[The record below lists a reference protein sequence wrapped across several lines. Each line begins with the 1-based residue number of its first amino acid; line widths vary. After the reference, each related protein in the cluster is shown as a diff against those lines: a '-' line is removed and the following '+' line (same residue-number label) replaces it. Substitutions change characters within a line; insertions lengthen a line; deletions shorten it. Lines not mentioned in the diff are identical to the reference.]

1 MSGIVLGLPSGLLP
15 SPETASSDGVSGVWI
30 KVQPNNVSSVA
41 ISGTNLQQS
50 TTGVLSQIPFTSQ
63 QINFTL
69 PGGRRGMWIDTSR
82 SFLSFRVKY
91 QVTTAGAS
99 TSTTTTAFLNA
110 GAMSW
115 FDRSTTYN
123 SEGVVLDDMTNL
135 GQIYHHD
142 SLFNHDIAMRDS
154 VALTQG
160 YKFEGSSTGLN
171 DVQGHSIPAFTVSAA
186 NSISTGSNLY
196 SYSVPLFNPVCGVN
210 NKSGFF
216 PLGHLPKLDLQLTTA
231 AIAPVS
237 ISSTVALT
245 AGAVAY
251 TIDNISINLWAI
263 YLDAPSMQLLG
274 SPREHYVHSKAYRV
288 AVGQIP
294 AGTSGQQSYL
304 IGARGRSVRSIATR
318 VSDSVISTA
327 GSASGIYD
335 SKLPLVSSINYL
347 FNGRDRVPPNP
358 INLSINPSEAFLRT
372 LFAHEEYNPQEG
384 RSSVTPNAFCRYW
397 ATGSAPSAGTQDQQ
411 IIDAG
416 SSSATG
422 NLASF
427 CFAEDL
433 RKFSNSKI
441 MDGQNLSQSAAH
453 FLELNISNAP
463 TNAQNL
469 SFITC
474 LDQVISVDMETG
486 MVSVMM

>member
-1 MSGIVLGLPSGLLP
+1 MAGVVLALPNGLLA
-15 SPETASSDGVSGVWI
+15 SPEGASSDGVSGSWI

-41 ISGTNLQQS
+41 ISGTSLQTS
-50 TTGVLSQIPFTSQ
+50 ATGVLAPIPFTSQ

-69 PGGRRGMWIDTSR
+69 PGGRKGMWIDTSR
-82 SFLSFRVKY
+82 SFLSFRVRY
-91 QVTTAGAS
+91 QVSTAGAS

-115 FDRSTTYN
+115 FDRETTYN
-123 SEGVVLDDMTNL
+123 AEGVVLDDMTNL

-142 SLFNHDIAMRDS
+142 ALFNHDIAMRDS
-154 VALTQG
+154 IALTHG
-160 YKFEGSSTGLN
+160 FKYEAGTGVN

-186 NSISTGSNLY
+186 NSIATGSNY
-196 SYSVPLFNPVCGVN
+196 FSYSVPLFNPVVGTL

-216 PLGHLPKLDLQLTTA
+216 PLGHVPTLDLQLTTA

-245 AGAVAY
+245 AGAVQY
-251 TIDNISINLWAI
+251 TIDNLSINLWAV
-263 YLDAPSMQLLG
+263 YLDGPSLQLLG
-274 SPREHYVHSKAYRV
+274 SPREHYVHSKTYRV
-288 AVGQIP
+288 AVNQIP

-304 IGARGRSVRSIATR
+304 IGARGRSVRAMATR
-318 VSDSVISTA
+318 ISDSVISTA
-327 GSASGIYD
+327 GSASGLYD

-347 FNGRDRVPPNP
+347 FNGRDRLPPNP

-372 LFAHEEYNPQEG
+372 LFSHEEYNPQEG
-384 RSSVTPNAFCRYW
+384 RSSVTPAAFCRYW
-397 ATGSAPSAGTQDQQ
+397 ATGSAPAAGTEDQQ

-416 SSSATG
+416 SSSATS

-441 MDGQNLSQSAAH
+441 MDGVNLSQSAAH
-453 FLELNISNAP
+453 FLELNIAKAP

-469 SFITC
+469 SFISC
-474 LDQVISVDMETG
+474 MDAIVSVDMETG

>member
-1 MSGIVLGLPSGLLP
+1 MAGVVLGLPSGLLP
-15 SPETASSDGVSGVWI
+15 SPETAVSEGVQGTWI
-30 KVQPNNVSSVA
+30 KIQPNNVSSVS
-41 ISGTNLQQS
+41 ISGTNLQTS
-50 TTGVLSQIPFTSQ
+50 VTGVLSQIPFTSQ

-69 PGGRRGMWIDTSR
+69 PGGRRGMWIDTNR

-99 TSTTTTAFLNA
+99 TTTTSSAFLTG

-115 FDRSTTYN
+115 FDRATTYN
-123 SEGVVLDDMTNL
+123 SEGMVLDDMVQPGL
-135 GQIYHHD
+135 IFHHD
-142 SLFNHDIAMRDS
+142 SLYNHDIAMRDS
-154 VALTQG
+154 VALPYG
-160 YKFEGSSTGLN
+160 FKHEKDTGLN

-186 NSISTGSNLY
+186 NTIATGSNRF
-196 SYSVPLFNPVCGVN
+196 SYSVPLFNPVVGTL

-216 PLGHLPKLDLQLTTA
+216 PLGHLPKLDFQLTTA
-231 AIAPVS
+231 AIAPVV
-237 ISSTVALT
+237 ISSSVALT

-251 TIDNISINLWAI
+251 EIDQLSISLWAI

-274 SPREHYVHSKAYRV
+274 SPREHYVHSKTYRV
-288 AVGQIP
+288 AVNQIP
-294 AGTSGQQSYL
+294 ASTTGQQSYL

-318 VSDSVISTA
+318 FSDSVITTT
-327 GSASGIYD
+327 GSASGVYD

-347 FNGRDRVPPNP
+347 FNGRDRLPPNP

-384 RSSVTPNAFCRYW
+384 RSSVTPDDYCRYW

-411 IIDAG
+411 IIEAG
-416 SSSATG
+416 SSSTAG
-422 NLASF
+422 SLASF
-427 CFAEDL
+427 SFAEDL
-433 RKFSNSKI
+433 RKLSNSKI
-441 MDGQNLSQSAAH
+441 MDGLNLSQSAAH

-463 TNAQNL
+463 SNANNL

-474 LDQVISVDMETG
+474 MDQIVTVDMETG
-486 MVSVMM
+486 MVSVLM

>member
-1 MSGIVLGLPSGLLP
+1 MAGIVLGLPSGLLA
-15 SPETASSDGVSGVWI
+15 SPETASSEGVQGVWI

-41 ISGTNLQQS
+41 ISGTNLQTG

-82 SFLSFRVKY
+82 SFLSFRVRY

-115 FDRSTTYN
+115 FDRETTYN
-123 SEGVVLDDMTNL
+123 AEGVVLDDMTNL
-135 GQIYHHD
+135 GQIIHHD
-142 SLFNHDIAMRDS
+142 SLFNYDIAMRDS
-154 VALTQG
+154 VALNQG
-160 YKFEGSSTGLN
+160 FKFEGSSTGLN
-171 DVQGHSIPAFTVSAA
+171 DVQGHSIPAFTVSSA
-186 NSISTGSNLY
+186 NSIATGSNY
-196 SYSVPLFNPVCGVN
+196 FSYAVPLFNPVVGML

-216 PLGHLPKLDLQLTTA
+216 PLGHVPKLDLQLTTA

-237 ISSTVALT
+237 ISSSVALT

-251 TIDNISINLWAI
+251 TIDNMSISLFAV
-263 YLDAPSMQLLG
+263 YLDAPSLQLLG
-274 SPREHYVHSKAYRV
+274 SPREHYVHAKTYRV
-288 AVGQIP
+288 AVNQIP
-294 AGTSGQQSYL
+294 ANTTGQQSYL

-347 FNGRDRVPPNP
+347 FNGRDRMPPNP

-372 LFAHEEYNPQEG
+372 LYSHEEYKADEG
-384 RSSVTPNAFCRYW
+384 RSSVTPSAFCRYW
-397 ATGSAPSAGTQDQQ
+397 ATGTAPSAGTQDQQ

-453 FLELNISNAP
+453 FLELNISNP
-463 TNAQNL
+463 PSNAQNL

-474 LDQVISVDMETG
+474 LDAVVSVDMESG

>member
-1 MSGIVLGLPSGLLP
+1 MAGVVLALPNGLLA
-15 SPETASSDGVSGVWI
+15 SPEGASSDGVSGSWI

-41 ISGTNLQQS
+41 ISGTALQTS
-50 TTGVLSQIPFTSQ
+50 TTGVLAPIPFTSQ

-69 PGGRRGMWIDTSR
+69 PGGRKGMWIDTSR
-82 SFLSFRVKY
+82 SFLSFRVRY
-91 QVTTAGAS
+91 QVSTAGAS

-115 FDRSTTYN
+115 FDRQTSYN
-123 SEGVVLDDMTNL
+123 AEGVVLDDMTNL
-135 GQIYHHD
+135 GQIYHYD

-154 VALTQG
+154 VALTHG
-160 YKFEGSSTGLN
+160 FKYEAGTGIN

-186 NSISTGSNLY
+186 NSIATGSNY
-196 SYSVPLFNPVCGVN
+196 FSYSVPLFNPVVGTL
-210 NKSGFF
+210 NKSSFF
-216 PLGHLPKLDLQLTTA
+216 PLGHVPKLDLQLTTA

-251 TIDNISINLWAI
+251 TIDNLSINLWAV
-263 YLDAPSMQLLG
+263 YLDGPSLQLLG
-274 SPREHYVHSKAYRV
+274 SPREHYVHSKTYRV
-288 AVGQIP
+288 AVNQIP

-304 IGARGRSVRSIATR
+304 IGARGRSVRSMATR

-327 GSASGIYD
+327 GSASGVYD

-347 FNGRDRVPPNP
+347 FNGRDRLPPNP

-372 LFAHEEYNPQEG
+372 LYAHEEYNPQEG
-384 RSSVTPNAFCRYW
+384 RSSVSPAAFCRYW
-397 ATGSAPSAGTQDQQ
+397 ATGSAPAAGTEDQQ

-416 SSSATG
+416 SSSATS

-427 CFAEDL
+427 SFSEDL

-441 MDGQNLSQSAAH
+441 MDGVNLSQSAAH
-453 FLELNISNAP
+453 FLELNIAKAP

-469 SFITC
+469 SFISC
-474 LDQVISVDMETG
+474 LDAIVSVDMETG